1 MIGGLEGAAVVFTAS
16 ASGIAEA
23 GGGVV
28 RGDPGEGGFASDA
41 CGARALNLR
50 ICTRDRVF
58 CTHTSETTYV

>member
-1 MIGGLEGAAVVFTAS
+1 VIGGLEGAAVVFTGS

-41 CGARALNLR
+41 CGA
-50 ICTRDRVF
+50 
-58 CTHTSETTYV
+58 